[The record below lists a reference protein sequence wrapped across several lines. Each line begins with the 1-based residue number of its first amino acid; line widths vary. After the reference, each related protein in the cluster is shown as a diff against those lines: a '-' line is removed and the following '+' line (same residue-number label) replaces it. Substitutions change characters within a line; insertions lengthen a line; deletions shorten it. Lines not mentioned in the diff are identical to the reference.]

1 MRLSPSVITARI
13 IALAGLGVLG
23 VFIFGVDPLTLT
35 IPGQILFFFS
45 FWALVTAIIFLG
57 LTSLAMR
64 FLDRRAAE
72 AYLSGALRQG
82 SLIGLFAAGIALAQF
97 FRYLT
102 WWGALLF
109 LALILLI
116 EFTSRQFHRPS
127 ISQ

>member
-13 IALAGLGVLG
+13 IALAALGVLG

-35 IPGQILFFFS
+35 IPGHVLFFFS
-45 FWALVTAIIFLG
+45 IWALITAFVFLC
-57 LTSLAMR
+57 LVSLATR
-64 FLDRRAAE
+64 FLATRAAE

-82 SLIGLFAAGIALAQF
+82 GLVGIFVVGLTLAQF

-102 WWGALLF
+102 WWGALLS
-109 LALILLI
+109 LALVLLI
-116 EFTSRQFHRPS
+116 EFTARQFHRSP